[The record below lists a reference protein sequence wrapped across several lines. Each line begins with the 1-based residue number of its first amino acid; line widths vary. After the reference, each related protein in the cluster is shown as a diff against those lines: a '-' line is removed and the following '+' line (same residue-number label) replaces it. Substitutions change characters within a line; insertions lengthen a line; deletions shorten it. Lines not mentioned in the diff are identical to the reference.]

1 MRNVYMPRAN
11 TTWRRLEQHYH
22 LMLKYKLLLKTS
34 AYPRMHSLIKLVR
47 ELARAAE
54 GPGGFS
60 RI

>member
-1 MRNVYMPRAN
+1 MPRAN